1 VASLNSPALRR
12 RLDALTDAVRER
24 IERRQRMR
32 EYAAAAATLRA
43 ALTAAGIDPVQNSG
57 LREFGY
63 AERVVT
69 EWPDTPELQRSDA
82 AFIAQDPKFAGRQSL
97 AVKVAERVGR
107 FAGQP
112 PPDRWTSMSPF
123 DWYAWSLAARPG
135 TPGDPQ

>member
-43 ALTAAGIDPVQNSG
+43 ALTAAGIDPAQNHG
-57 LREFGY
+57 MREFGY
-63 AERVVT
+63 AERVVA
-69 EWPDTPELQRSDA
+69 EWPDTPELWRSDA
-82 AFIAQDPKFAGRQSL
+82 AFIAQDPKLTGRRNL
-97 AVKVAERVGR
+97 AAEAAERATR

-123 DWYAWSLAARPG
+123 DWYAWSLAARSGKAP
-135 TPGDPQ
+135 DP